1 MSTSDTS
8 PFRKKGFIAAATVV
22 GIILLAGIIVLVT
35 TLLGG
40 QNETPPSSTPN
51 ATTGSTPSAEPD
63 ADPSVC
69 GLEGFETESSLEAAP
84 ETTWELV
91 GTVAAPT
98 ASETTGPG
106 VIDDGFRSC
115 YAHTAEGALYAAVNY
130 FALAS
135 DTRNIP
141 RLPELVEQGPGRDAA
156 LEQATESPAPT
167 STRLQVAGF
176 AVNSY
181 DGQEAVIDVVW
192 QVTSQ
197 NDALVSSP
205 TVLHWADGDWKL
217 VLTKEGTPPFAS
229 SEIENLGGYIP
240 WSGI

>member
-35 TLLGG
+35 TLFGG
-40 QNETPPSSTPN
+40 QNETPPSSSPT
-51 ATTGSTPSAEPD
+51 ATTGSTPSPEPD

-84 ETTWELV
+84 KTTWELV

-106 VIDDGFRSC
+106 LIDNGFRSC

-141 RLPELVEQGPGRDAA
+141 RLPELVEPGPGKDAA
-156 LEQATESPAPT
+156 LEQATESPTPS

-181 DGQEAVIDVVW
+181 DDREAVIDVVW

-197 NDALVSSP
+197 DDALVSSP
-205 TVLHWADGDWKL
+205 TVLHWVDGDWKL
-217 VLTKEGTPPFAS
+217 VLTEEGAPPFAS